1 MHQRKKRNHLTT
13 PLKPLK
19 KGHGAS
25 QPTLLDAEN
34 MDTSSRGSSVLPSA
48 RLPLPLPLSF
58 SRPTA
63 DETHGETQP
72 WVTVASQIQAG
83 RGCCKT
89 RPSHLLLCSS
99 FFFFSL
105 LDTTESSVFFP
116 YTSFLQIFCFRRD
129 VILLLVGVNWVIY
142 ASTELQIF
150 SLCCNFSNNNN

>member
-72 WVTVASQIQAG
+72 WVSVASQIQAG

-99 FFFFSL
+99 FFFFL
-105 LDTTESSVFFP
+105 CWTQLNLVFFSP
-116 YTSFLQIFCFRRD
+116 TQVFCKFFALD
-129 VILLLVGVNWVIY
+129 EMSYFYWW
-142 ASTELQIF
+142 A
-150 SLCCNFSNNNN
+150 